1 GLLHPEATQ
10 RWPMEQIRAC
20 SWLSNQNFPNELEP
34 LPLNLTN
41 FWTSVNK
48 DLSQSQSTNSTPD
61 SIPSTSSFEHE
72 AHSKLEDLGITSEL
86 LQTTTKDS
94 NNKCLSNRDS
104 INGTYRIILHR
115 LQKQSNPIERDD
127 FYGKTINEDLST
139 SWGRSMSV
147 SGEPGGRR
155 DSFGKAN
162 SVSCGGTSAKPKRS
176 VNNTP
181 KRQSTYINGHG
192 QQPTKVCMIL

>member
-1 GLLHPEATQ
+1 
-10 RWPMEQIRAC
+10 
-20 SWLSNQNFPNELEP
+20 P

-104 INGTYRIILHR
+104 IN
-115 LQKQSNPIERDD
+115 
-127 FYGKTINEDLST
+127 
-139 SWGRSMSV
+139 
-147 SGEPGGRR
+147 
-155 DSFGKAN
+155 
-162 SVSCGGTSAKPKRS
+162 
-176 VNNTP
+176 
-181 KRQSTYINGHG
+181 
-192 QQPTKVCMIL
+192 